1 MYLIGLTGGIGSGKS
16 FVARELARLGA
27 NVVDADEV
35 ARDAVALGSTAL
47 LEIVQQFGPQVL
59 LSNGELNRK
68 QLAELVF
75 DDSAALDT
83 LNAIVHPAVR
93 KLAATRIADA
103 AVRSDSV
110 VVYDVPLLIEA
121 GVSHDW
127 DLVVVTMASE
137 ATRIARLVDLRG
149 MSREEAQKRIATQA
163 SDEQRREIADVIIDT
178 EGSTEQTVR
187 QVVLLWRDV
196 QKSLEQTL

>member
-27 NVVDADEV
+27 HVIDADEV

-47 LEIVQQFGPQVL
+47 LKIVEQFGPEVL
-59 LSNGELNRK
+59 LSNGELNRQ

-75 DDSAALDT
+75 DDRAALAS

-93 KLAATRIADA
+93 KLAATRIAGA
-103 AVRSDSV
+103 AENADSV

-121 GVSHDW
+121 GVNHDW
-127 DLVVVTMASE
+127 DLVVVTLASE
-137 ATRIARLVDLRG
+137 STRIARLIDLRG
-149 MSREEAQKRIATQA
+149 MSREEAQKRISTQA

-178 EGSTEQTVR
+178 EGTTEQTLR
-187 QVVLLWRDV
+187 QVESLWRDV

>member
-27 NVVDADEV
+27 HVIDADEV

-47 LEIVQQFGPQVL
+47 LKIVEQFGPEVL
-59 LSNGELNRK
+59 LSNGELNRQ

-75 DDSAALDT
+75 DDQAALAS

-93 KLAATRIADA
+93 KLAATRIAGA
-103 AVRSDSV
+103 AENADSV

-121 GVSHDW
+121 GVNHDW
-127 DLVVVTMASE
+127 DLVVVTLASE
-137 ATRIARLVDLRG
+137 STRIARLIDLRG
-149 MSREEAQKRIATQA
+149 MSREEAQKRISTQA

-178 EGSTEQTVR
+178 EGTTEQTLR
-187 QVVLLWRDV
+187 QVESLWRDV

>member
-27 NVVDADEV
+27 HVIDADEV

-47 LEIVQQFGPQVL
+47 LKIVEQFGPEVL
-59 LSNGELNRK
+59 LSNGELNRQ

-75 DDSAALDT
+75 DDQAALAS

-93 KLAATRIADA
+93 KLAATRIAGA
-103 AVRSDSV
+103 AENADSV

-121 GVSHDW
+121 GVNHDW
-127 DLVVVTMASE
+127 DLVVVTLASE
-137 ATRIARLVDLRG
+137 STRIARLIGLRG
-149 MSREEAQKRIATQA
+149 MSREEAQKRISTQA

-178 EGSTEQTVR
+178 EGTTEQTLR
-187 QVVLLWRDV
+187 QVESLWRDV

>member
-27 NVVDADEV
+27 HVIDADEV

-47 LEIVQQFGPQVL
+47 LEIVEQFGPEVL
-59 LSNGELNRK
+59 LSNGELNRQ

-75 DDSAALDT
+75 DNRAALNS

-93 KLAATRIADA
+93 KLATTRIADA
-103 AVRSDSV
+103 GVRADSV

-121 GVSHDW
+121 GVNHDW
-127 DLVVVTMASE
+127 DLVVVTLASE
-137 ATRIARLVDLRG
+137 ATRIARLIELRG
-149 MSREEAQKRIATQA
+149 MSREEAQKRISTQA
-163 SDEQRREIADVIIDT
+163 SDEQRREMADVIIDT
-178 EGSTEQTVR
+178 EGTTEQTLQ
-187 QVVLLWRDV
+187 QVESLWRDV

>member
-27 NVVDADEV
+27 HVIDADEV

-47 LEIVQQFGPQVL
+47 LKIVEQFGPEVL
-59 LSNGELNRK
+59 LSNGELNRQ

-75 DDSAALDT
+75 DDRAALAS

-93 KLAATRIADA
+93 KLAATRIAVA
-103 AVRSDSV
+103 AENADSV

-121 GVSHDW
+121 GVNHDW
-127 DLVVVTMASE
+127 DLVVVTLASE
-137 ATRIARLVDLRG
+137 STRIARLIDLRG
-149 MSREEAQKRIATQA
+149 MSREEAQKRISTQA

-178 EGSTEQTVR
+178 EGTTEQTLR
-187 QVVLLWRDV
+187 QVESLWRDV

>member
-27 NVVDADEV
+27 NVIDADEV
-35 ARDAVALGSTAL
+35 ARDAVALGSSAL
-47 LEIVQQFGPQVL
+47 LEIVEQFGQDVL

-68 QLAELVF
+68 RLAELVF
-75 DDSAALDT
+75 DDRAALDT

-93 KLAATRIADA
+93 KLAAVRIADA
-103 AVRSDSV
+103 GACTDSV

-149 MSREEAQKRIATQA
+149 MSREEAHKRISTQA

-178 EGSTEQTVR
+178 EGPTEHTLR
-187 QVVLLWRDV
+187 QVESLWRDV
-196 QKSLEQTL
+196 QNSLEQSL

>member
-27 NVVDADEV
+27 NVIDADEV
-35 ARDAVALGSTAL
+35 ARDAVALGSSAL
-47 LEIVQQFGPQVL
+47 LEIVEQFGQDVL

-68 QLAELVF
+68 RLAELVF
-75 DDSAALDT
+75 DDRAALDT

-93 KLAATRIADA
+93 KLAAIRIAEA
-103 AVRSDSV
+103 GNCADSV

-137 ATRIARLVDLRG
+137 ETRIARLVELRG
-149 MSREEAQKRIATQA
+149 MSREEARKRISTQA

-178 EGSTEQTVR
+178 EGPTEHTLR
-187 QVVLLWRDV
+187 QVESLWRDV
-196 QKSLEQTL
+196 QNSLEQSL

>member
-27 NVVDADEV
+27 HVIDADEV

-47 LEIVQQFGPQVL
+47 LEIVEQFGPEVL
-59 LSNGELNRK
+59 LSNGELNRQ

-75 DDSAALDT
+75 DNRAALNS

-93 KLAATRIADA
+93 KLATTRIADA
-103 AVRSDSV
+103 GVRADSV

-121 GVSHDW
+121 GVNHDW
-127 DLVVVTMASE
+127 DLVVVTLASE
-137 ATRIARLVDLRG
+137 STRIARLIDLRG
-149 MSREEAQKRIATQA
+149 MSREEAQKRISTQA

-178 EGSTEQTVR
+178 EGTTEQTLR
-187 QVVLLWRDV
+187 QVESLWRDV